1 MGFRNGYVKLNAFL
15 GKELTLEEMNKLKYQ
30 FSNEFINEGI
40 KYGELLLQSC
50 KLSVEMFDPQ
60 YNNYNKWRPKR

>member
-1 MGFRNGYVKLNAFL
+1 MGFRNGYVKFNAFL

-40 KYGELLLQSC
+40 K
-50 KLSVEMFDPQ
+50 
-60 YNNYNKWRPKR
+60 